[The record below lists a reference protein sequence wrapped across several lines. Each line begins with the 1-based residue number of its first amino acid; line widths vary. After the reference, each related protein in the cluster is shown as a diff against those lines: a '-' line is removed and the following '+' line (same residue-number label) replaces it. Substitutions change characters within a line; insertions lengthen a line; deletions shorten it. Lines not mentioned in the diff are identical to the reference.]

1 MTDMT
6 HGFAYANGIRM
17 HYVEQ
22 GEGPLVVLLHGWPE
36 SWYTWRHQIPAL
48 AAAGYRVVAP
58 DQRGYG
64 RTDRPEAIE
73 AYNIL
78 NLVGDVVG
86 LVRALGEERAVVVG
100 HDWGSIVAA
109 PCALLRSDMFRA
121 VGLMSVPYLMRRP
134 LRPAVAFTLATQ
146 EKHFYQ
152 DYFQAPGK
160 AEREFEEDVHKTI
173 LGVLYSGSA
182 GAVLTKNAYWFDKTA
197 RMVDNLTIP
206 DVLPAW
212 LEERDVEFF
221 VNEFTRTGFR
231 GGINWYRNFDR
242 NWELT
247 PFLDGAKIMQPAL
260 FIAGERDGVLKMAAE
275 DYRNLAVNV
284 PGLRAQHII
293 SGAGHWAEQERPDEV
308 NRVLI
313 DFLHGL

>member
-1 MTDMT
+1 
-6 HGFAYANGIRM
+6 M

-36 SWYTWRHQIPAL
+36 SWYSWRHQIPAL
-48 AAAGYRVVAP
+48 AAAGFRVVAP

-64 RTDRPEAIE
+64 QTDRPEAIE

-100 HDWGSIVAA
+100 HDWGAIVAA
-109 PCALLRSDMFRA
+109 PCALLRHDMFRA

-134 LRPAVAFTLATQ
+134 LRPAVAFALATQ

-152 DYFQAPGK
+152 DYFQQPGK
-160 AEREFEEDVHKTI
+160 AEREFEEDVRKTI
-173 LGVLYSGSA
+173 LGVLYSGSG
-182 GAVLTKNAYWFDKTA
+182 GAVLPKSAYRFDKTT

-206 DVLPAW
+206 DELPAW

-221 VNEFTRTGFR
+221 VNEFTRAGFR

-247 PFLDGAKIMQPAL
+247 PFLDGAKIVQPAL

-275 DYRNLAVNV
+275 EYKNLALNV
-284 PGLRAQHII
+284 PGLRVQHLVA
-293 SGAGHWAEQERPDEV
+293 GAGHWAEQERPDEV
-308 NRVLI
+308 NGVLI
-313 DFLHGL
+313 DFLRGL